1 MNTNVAF
8 GSTRKDTHS
17 PEIAVAVLAGGA
29 SSRFGSDKGMVRL
42 CPGGPTVIERVV
54 AIGRGLSSE
63 TVVIG
68 HARYADLPL
77 EAPVIPDRFPGE
89 GPLAALLT
97 ALSATS
103 APRLLLLAC
112 DSPCLSTRLLQE
124 MMAIRT
130 DAELLIPRTAD
141 GRWHPMPG
149 IYRRSI
155 ETRIEDRLASGAR
168 SFISLLDCAT
178 VRALEDADLRRL
190 DPNLDSIFS
199 LNRIDQL
206 ERARRC
212 APCS

>member
-1 MNTNVAF
+1 
-8 GSTRKDTHS
+8 
-17 PEIAVAVLAGGA
+17 
-29 SSRFGSDKGMVRL
+29 
-42 CPGGPTVIERVV
+42 
-54 AIGRGLSSE
+54 
-63 TVVIG
+63 
-68 HARYADLPL
+68 
-77 EAPVIPDRFPGE
+77 
-89 GPLAALLT
+89 
-97 ALSATS
+97 
-103 APRLLLLAC
+103 
-112 DSPCLSTRLLQE
+112 
-124 MMAIRT
+124 
-130 DAELLIPRTAD
+130 
-141 GRWHPMPG
+141 MPG